1 MNATVT
7 TIAWV
12 AAAINVAAALVG
24 AWAYRRFEPS
34 ALFWR
39 VSRAGQGSM
48 LLFAIFAIVLFA
60 AGHRPDDDLFWIYVL
75 VPLGV
80 SFAAEQFRLLAARS
94 ILDSRELEDAQAMRR
109 LPDDEQRWI
118 VTLIQR
124 REIGVMAV
132 ANVAIAFLL
141 VRAAMTAAGF

>member
-1 MNATVT
+1 MNPLIT

-12 AAAINVAAALVG
+12 AAAINVVAALAG

-34 ALFWR
+34 RLFWR
-39 VSRAGQGSM
+39 LCRGGQAGM
-48 LLFAIFAIVLFA
+48 LLFAIVAIVLFV
-60 AGHRPDDDLFWIYVL
+60 AGHRPDSDLFWIYVL

-80 SFAAEQFRLLAARS
+80 SFAAEQFRLLAART
-94 ILDSRELEDAQAMRR
+94 ILDGRELEDAQAMRR

-141 VRAAMTAAGF
+141 VRAATTAAGF

>member
-1 MNATVT
+1 MNTVVT

-12 AAAINVAAALVG
+12 AAAINVVAALWG
-24 AWAYRRFEPS
+24 ALAWRRFQPS
-34 ALFWR
+34 PLFWR
-39 VSRAGQGSM
+39 LCRAGQAGM
-48 LLFAIFAIVLFA
+48 LGFAIVAIVLFA

-80 SFAAEQFRLLAARS
+80 SFVAEQFRLLAART
-94 ILDSRELEDAQAMRR
+94 ILDSRELDDAQAMRR

-124 REIGVMAV
+124 REIGIMAL
-132 ANVAIAFLL
+132 ANVALAFLL
-141 VRAAMTAAGF
+141 VRAATTAAGF

>member
-1 MNATVT
+1 MNAVVI

-12 AAAINVAAALVG
+12 AAAINVAAALWG
-24 AWAYRRFEPS
+24 GWAWRSFAPS
-34 ALFWR
+34 PLFWR
-39 VSRAGQGSM
+39 LARAGQGAM
-48 LLFAIFAIVLFA
+48 LAFSVFAIVLFI

-80 SFAAEQFRLLAARS
+80 SFAAEQFRLLAART
-94 ILDSRELEDAQAMRR
+94 ILDARDLEDAQDMRR
-109 LPDDEQRWI
+109 LPADEQRWI

-124 REIGVMAV
+124 RELGIMAL

-141 VRAAMTAAGF
+141 VRAAMTAGGF